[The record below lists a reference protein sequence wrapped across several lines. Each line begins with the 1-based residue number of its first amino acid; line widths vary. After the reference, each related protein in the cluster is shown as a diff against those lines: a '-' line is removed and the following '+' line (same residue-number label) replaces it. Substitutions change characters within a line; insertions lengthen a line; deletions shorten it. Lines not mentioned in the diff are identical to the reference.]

1 MRKIVIAF
9 GLAAAVLACT
19 RCTTLPS
26 RNAVLPENTKWV
38 DNPNLP
44 GSQVAILSGNPANAG
59 PFTARLKFP
68 ANFKVWPHRHP
79 IDEVVTVI
87 SGVYRSGVGE
97 TLDAARLQAY
107 PTGSFVVRPAGT
119 PHFVWTEQ
127 ETIIQVNGVGPN
139 ATTYVNPADDP
150 RKK

>member
-9 GLAAAVLACT
+9 GLAASVLAST
-19 RCTTLPS
+19 RCATMPS
-26 RNAVLPENTKWV
+26 RSAVLPENTTWV

-44 GSQVAILSGNPANAG
+44 GSQMAILHGNPAKPG
-59 PFTARLKFP
+59 PFTTRLKFP
-68 ANFKVWPHRHP
+68 PSFKVWPHRHP

-97 TLDAARLQAY
+97 TLDAAGLHAY
-107 PTGSFVVRPAGT
+107 PTGSFIVRPAGT